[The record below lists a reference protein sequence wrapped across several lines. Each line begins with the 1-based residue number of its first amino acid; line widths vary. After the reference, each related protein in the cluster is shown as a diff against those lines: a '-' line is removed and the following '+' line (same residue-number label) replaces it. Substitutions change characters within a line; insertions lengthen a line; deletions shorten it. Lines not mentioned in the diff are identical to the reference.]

1 MNTNELAWNRELDR
15 LSISGA
21 SEHVVAE
28 KPDITL
34 NLGSTKC
41 PIFGLKSMK
50 ALRNLGLGQNI
61 EIATFNPSAGKALKR
76 VSWMTGTKLI
86 DVNEKDGQ
94 FKYLL
99 RKG

>member
-1 MNTNELAWNRELDR
+1 MNTNELALNSELDR
-15 LSISGA
+15 ISKSGP
-21 SEHVVAE
+21 SGHVVAG

-34 NLGSTKC
+34 NLGNTKC

-50 ALRNLGLGQNI
+50 ALRNLEPGQNI
-61 EIATFNPSAGKALKR
+61 EIVTFNPGTGKALKR
-76 VSWMTGTKLI
+76 VSWMTGTKI
-86 DVNEKDGQ
+86 IAAHEENGQ